1 MFSPIDYHKLF
12 QNLKLELTMPNK
24 KISLPRFKQPAAKLP
39 VFVFAI
45 LLQVLLLPNQVSA
58 QEITVKGTVNGEN
71 GTPLSGAS
79 ITLKRTNRGTT
90 TDNNG
95 AFTISASKGNTLV
108 VSAIGY
114 AEKEVRIGDQTTITI
129 DLVVGG
135 EALDEVIVVGY
146 GTQRKKDVTGA
157 VASIKGDVVREI
169 ASPNIAQALQGR
181 IAGVDI
187 ARNGTTPGSGGQIR
201 IRGNRGL
208 NTGNDPFIVV
218 DGIPYPGSINDL
230 NNDDI
235 ANIEILKDA
244 SSTAIYGSRGS
255 NGVILITTKRGKTG
269 KPQIS
274 YNSYYG
280 ISNVFDQ
287 YRMYN
292 GEEFKAF
299 RDAAQYSPAAP
310 FSPAEIAGINAGT
323 STNWQDLLYR
333 TGSIQSH
340 ELGIS
345 GGSEGVQYSISGG
358 YFNDKGVMPLQ
369 SFERYSVRSTLD
381 ARITKFLKVGLNS
394 INTVGI
400 TNGAGINPLYN
411 TLRISPLTSPF
422 NADGSI
428 NVFPLAGTLDATA
441 TANPLTI
448 TNEGQNI
455 DRQRRLRT
463 FNSVYIEAQI
473 LKSLKIRYNLG
484 LDYRQENRG
493 IYNGWGTTLN
503 ADRTGP
509 AVANASIRNGD
520 AYTITSEIITNYD
533 KTIAEKHRIGVT
545 GLFSTQI
552 DRSFNTRLDGTNFP
566 SDQVQYY
573 NFNLAQTIIAPAA
586 GNNFNKGGLLSVMG
600 RVNYAYD
607 DRFLLTATFRRDG
620 SNVFP
625 INRYLNYSAFAV
637 GWNISNERFL
647 KNIRQINNL
656 KLRIGYGTTGN
667 QGVPND
673 ATRGSLASNRYNF
686 GATNVQGYFIS
697 GLPNFDLR
705 WENTVTTNIGLD
717 FSIFKNR
724 ISGAVELYNQATNN
738 LIVNKA
744 LPTSNG
750 VNGFWTNAAATQN
763 RGIEVTLSTTN
774 YQKGDFEWSTDF
786 NFSINREKIVRLEE
800 PGKLQEVGNGWFV
813 GQPINVIFDFKK
825 VGIWQTHEAVEAAS
839 FNRVPGDI
847 KLADIAGGPDGKPD
861 GRITDADR
869 TIVGNYQPD
878 WVGGITNRFRY
889 KNFDLSFVAFAR
901 WGGLLAATYLQPNN
915 AASGYFALLNGRV
928 NAIKVDYWTPTNPT
942 NAFPR
947 PDGTTEAIQFG
958 STLGYYD
965 ASFIRMRTISLGY
978 EFTKGLISRAKLTS
992 ARIYVSAQNPFII
1005 YSPFVRAG
1013 LGFDPEGTGFGN
1025 AVNSQGGVPSVQG
1038 RAITVGL
1045 SAPAAR
1051 QFIVG
1056 LNVKL

>member
-1 MFSPIDYHKLF
+1 MMKKNANSRQISQSSKRKMKPLLF
-12 QNLKLELTMPNK
+12 IVAM
-24 KISLPRFKQPAAKLP
+24 
-39 VFVFAI
+39 
-45 LLQVLLLPNQVSA
+45 LLQFVLVSQSAFA
-58 QEITVKGTVNGEN
+58 QNITVKGRVIKEDGQ
-71 GTPLSGAS
+71 PLAKTSV
-79 ITLKRTNRGTT
+79 TLKGGTVGT
-90 TDNNG
+90 STDDNG
-95 AFTISASKGNTLV
+95 DFVLSVPANATLV
-108 VSAIGY
+108 FSAVDFIS
-114 AEKEVRIGDQTTITI
+114 KEVKVNNRTTINVTI
-129 DLVVGG
+129 TAKDKSLS
-135 EALDEVIVVGY
+135 EVIVVGY

-255 NGVILITTKRGKTG
+255 NGVILITTKRGKMG

-274 YNSYYG
+274 YNAYYG
-280 ISNVFDQ
+280 ISNIIDQ
-287 YRMYN
+287 YQVYN
-292 GEEFKAF
+292 GAEFKAF

-310 FSPAEIAGINAGT
+310 YSVDELAGINAGT

-333 TGSIQSH
+333 TGTIQNH

-345 GGSEGVQYSISGG
+345 GGNDGVQYSISGG

-369 SFERYSVRSTLD
+369 SFDRFSVRGTLD
-381 ARITKFLKVGLNS
+381 ARITKFLKIGLNT

-411 TLRISPLTSPF
+411 TLRLSPLTSPYK
-422 NADGSI
+422 ADGSL
-428 NVFPLAGTLDATA
+428 NVFPLNGTLDATA

-448 TNEGQNI
+448 TKEGQNI

-473 LKSLKIRYNLG
+473 LKSLKLRYNVG

-520 AYTITSEIITNYD
+520 AYTITSEVIANYD
-533 KTIAEKHRIGVT
+533 NTFARKHRVGVT

-552 DRSFNTRLDGTNFP
+552 DKNFNTRLDGTNFP
-566 SDQVQYY
+566 SDQVQYF
-573 NFNLAQTIIAPAA
+573 NFNLAQTITAPAD
-586 GNNFNKGGLLSVMG
+586 GNNFSKGGLLSLMG

-607 DRFLLTATFRRDG
+607 DRYLLTATFRRDG

-625 INRYLNYSAFAV
+625 VNKYLNYSAFAV
-637 GWNISNERFL
+637 GWNISNEKFL
-647 KNIRQINNL
+647 KNVKQINNL
-656 KLRIGYGTTGN
+656 KLRIGYGATGN

-697 GLPNFDLR
+697 GLPNIELR
-705 WENTVTTNIGLD
+705 WENTKTTNVGLD
-717 FSIFKNR
+717 FGVLNNR
-724 ISGAVELYNQATNN
+724 ITGSIEVYKQSTDN

-750 VNGFWTNAAATQN
+750 VNGFWTNAAATEG
-763 RGIEVTLSTTN
+763 RGVEITLSTVN

-786 NFSINREKIVRLEE
+786 NFARNREKIVRLEE
-800 PGKLQEVGNGWFV
+800 PTKTTDVGNGWFV
-813 GQPINVIFDFKK
+813 GQPINVIYDFKK
-825 VGIWQTHEAVEAAS
+825 IGIWQTNEAVQAAA
-839 FNRVPGDI
+839 FGRTPGDI
-847 KLADIAGGPDGKPD
+847 KIADIAGGPDGKPD

-869 TIVGNYQPD
+869 TIVGTYQPD

-901 WGGLLAATYLQPNN
+901 WGGNLAATYLQPNN
-915 AASGYFALLNGRV
+915 AAQGYFALMNGRV

-942 NAFPR
+942 NAFPK

-965 ASFIRMRTISLGY
+965 ATFIKMRTITLGY

-992 ARIYVSAQNPFII
+992 ARLYVTAQNPFII
-1005 YSPFVRAG
+1005 YSPFVKAG
-1013 LGFDPEGTGFGN
+1013 LGFDPEGNGFGN
-1025 AVNSQGGVPSVQG
+1025 TVNSQGGVTSVQG

-1045 SAPAAR
+1045 SAPSTR

>member
-1 MFSPIDYHKLF
+1 MKQTTNACQVGAKKRSRMGRLLF
-12 QNLKLELTMPNK
+12 LLAL
-24 KISLPRFKQPAAKLP
+24 ALP
-39 VFVFAI
+39 VALLSQQSLAQTINVKGRVLKEGGLPVPKATI
-45 LLQVLLLPNQVSA
+45 LL
-58 QEITVKGTVNGEN
+58 KGTQNGTSTDEN
-71 GTPLSGAS
+71 GSFEIAAPSNG
-79 ITLKRTNRGTT
+79 TL
-90 TDNNG
+90 
-95 AFTISASKGNTLV
+95 AF
-108 VSAIGY
+108 SAIGY
-114 AEKEVRIGDQTTITI
+114 ISREVKINGKNNLEVV
-129 DLVVGG
+129 LV
-135 EALDEVIVVGY
+135 AKDKSMDEVVVVGY

-255 NGVILITTKRGKTG
+255 NGVILITTKRGRVG
-269 KPQIS
+269 KPQIT
-274 YNSYYG
+274 YNSYFG
-280 ISNVFDQ
+280 NSKVIDQ
-287 YRMYN
+287 YRVYN
-292 GEEFKAF
+292 GAEFKAF
-299 RDAAQYSPAAP
+299 RDAAQ
-310 FSPAEIAGINAGT
+310 FSPSAPYSIDEVAGINAGT

-333 TGSIQSH
+333 TGTIQSH
-340 ELGIS
+340 ELSVS
-345 GGSEGVQYSISGG
+345 GGSDGVQYSIAGG

-369 SFERYSVRSTLD
+369 SFDRFSVRATLD
-381 ARITKFLKVGLNS
+381 ARITKFLKIGVNT

-400 TNGAGINPLYN
+400 TNGAGVNPLYN
-411 TLRISPLTSPF
+411 TLRLSPLTSPYK
-422 NADGSI
+422 ADGSL
-428 NVFPLAGTLDATA
+428 NVFPLTGTLDASA

-448 TNEGQNI
+448 TKQGQNI

-463 FNSVYIEAQI
+463 FNSIYFDLQL
-473 LKSLKIRYNLG
+473 LKSLKLRYNVG

-493 IYNGWGTTLN
+493 IYNGWGTILN
-503 ADRTGP
+503 ADRTSP
-509 AVANASIRNGD
+509 ASANASVRNGD
-520 AYTITSEIITNYD
+520 AYTITSEIIANYD
-533 KTIAEKHRIGVT
+533 KTFAQKHRVGVT
-545 GLFSTQI
+545 GLFSTQM
-552 DRSFNTRLDGTNFP
+552 DKNFNTRLDGTNYP
-566 SDQVQYY
+566 SDEIQYF
-573 NFNLAQTIIAPAA
+573 NFNLAQTITAPAA
-586 GNNFNKGGLLSVMG
+586 DNNFSKGGLLSLMG
-600 RVNYAYD
+600 RVNYSYD
-607 DRFLLTATFRRDG
+607 DRYLLTATFRRDG

-625 INRYLNYSAFAV
+625 VNKYLNYSAFAI
-637 GWNISNERFL
+637 GWNVSNERFL
-647 KNIRQINNL
+647 KNVKQINNL
-656 KLRIGYGTTGN
+656 KLRLGYGTTGN

-697 GLPNFDLR
+697 SLPNFDLR
-705 WENTVTTNIGLD
+705 WENTKTTNIGLD
-717 FSIFKNR
+717 FAVFNNR
-724 ISGAVELYNQATNN
+724 ITGSVELYKQTTDN

-750 VNGFWTNAAATQN
+750 VNGYWTNAAATEGK
-763 RGIEVTLSTTN
+763 GIEVTLSTIN

-786 NFSINREKIVRLEE
+786 NFAINKEKIVRLEE
-800 PGKLQEVGNGWFV
+800 PTKTTDVGNGWFV
-813 GQPINVIFDFKK
+813 GQPINVIYDFKK
-825 VGIWQTHEAVEAAS
+825 IGIWQTNEAVLAAS
-839 FNRVPGDI
+839 FGRAPGDI
-847 KLADIAGGPDGKPD
+847 KIADIAGGPDGKPD

-869 TIVGNYQPD
+869 TIVGTYQPD

-901 WGGLLAATYLQPNN
+901 WGGSLAATYLQPNN
-915 AASGYFALLNGRV
+915 AAQGYFALLNGRV

-942 NAFPR
+942 NAFPK

-965 ASFIRMRTISLGY
+965 ATFIKMRTITLGY
-978 EFTKGLISRAKLTS
+978 EFNKGLISRAKLTS
-992 ARIYVSAQNPFII
+992 VRLYVTAQNPFII
-1005 YSPFVRAG
+1005 YSPFVKAG
-1013 LGFDPEGTGFGN
+1013 LGFDPEGNGFGN
-1025 AVNSQGGVPSVQG
+1025 TVNSQGGVTSVQG

-1045 SAPAAR
+1045 SAPSTR
-1051 QFIVG
+1051 QFIIG